1 MFSKIVFLILVTIS
15 SGYYS
20 LYDSPL
26 CNHNQRL
33 QVNYELR
40 SSILL
45 NYTLFLFVYVHKT
58 QQHIIYEVP
67 AQDIALSEQS
77 IYLDNSKPL
86 PMIDK
91 FGFEVASLNKSFKT
105 AFGINSFKF
114 NDSPVPEDI
123 IVFVYEDYAQIFR
136 IKMKKLETSD
146 SIGNLNASMILS
158 FDNQGYLFSFQPS
171 LFAQKCY
178 FETQKMLLELNPVK
192 YFLSKSQFKNY
203 MTWKKTDPISNK
215 YNLNWTDL
223 TGFIFYNQ
231 MVLLMNNTAYLLQD
245 MQIFPEDAYELIIKY
260 DVYKF
265 SSFFRCYRT
274 QVDDDINA
282 EDNDSYEQDYSKQ
295 PTLINIILM
304 TMLGI
309 VCFSFY
315 LRSRIINNKRF
326 FRNSK
331 SYYSNK
337 IEWTK

>member
-1 MFSKIVFLILVTIS
+1 
-15 SGYYS
+15 
-20 LYDSPL
+20 
-26 CNHNQRL
+26 
-33 QVNYELR
+33 
-40 SSILL
+40 
-45 NYTLFLFVYVHKT
+45 
-58 QQHIIYEVP
+58 
-67 AQDIALSEQS
+67 
-77 IYLDNSKPL
+77 
-86 PMIDK
+86 
-91 FGFEVASLNKSFKT
+91 
-105 AFGINSFKF
+105 
-114 NDSPVPEDI
+114 
-123 IVFVYEDYAQIFR
+123 
-136 IKMKKLETSD
+136 MKKLETSD

-203 MTWKKTDPISNK
+203 MTWKKTVPISNK

-282 EDNDSYEQDYSKQ
+282 EDNDSYEQGIVYYFNHFDTISNNTILHNLDYSKQ